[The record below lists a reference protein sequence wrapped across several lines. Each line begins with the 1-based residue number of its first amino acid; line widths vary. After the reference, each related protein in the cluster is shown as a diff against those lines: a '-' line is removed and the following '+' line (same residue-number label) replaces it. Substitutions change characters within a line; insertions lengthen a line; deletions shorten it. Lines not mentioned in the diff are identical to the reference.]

1 MGEVEIQRVHLII
14 APHPD
19 DEIIGCYEIL
29 ERESNILVL
38 YSSDVD
44 VHRKE
49 EALKLKDEIQ
59 NVKGQLFQNSI
70 PPPFLSKK
78 ETTTF
83 YFPDPVNEIHP
94 THRAWGI
101 NGESLARSGFDVIFY
116 TTIMNVPYIHEVNSD
131 KKESLLNK
139 IYSSQKSLW
148 EYEKKFV
155 LFEGRCKW
163 LF

>member
-1 MGEVEIQRVHLII
+1 MEEKEIQRVHLII

-29 ERESNILVL
+29 EREKNILIL

-44 VHRKE
+44 FYRKE
-49 EALKLKDEIQ
+49 EALKLREENNNI
-59 NVKGQLFQNSI
+59 KGQLFQNTI

-94 THRAWGI
+94 THRVWGM
-101 NGESLARSGFDVIFY
+101 NGESLARSGYDVIFY